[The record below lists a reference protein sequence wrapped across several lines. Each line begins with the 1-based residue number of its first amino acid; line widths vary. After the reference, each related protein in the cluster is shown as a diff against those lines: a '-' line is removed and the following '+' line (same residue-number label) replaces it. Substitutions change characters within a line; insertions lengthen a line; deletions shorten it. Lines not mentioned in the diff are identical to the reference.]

1 VRWVAR
7 LFLLS
12 AGLFVIVGLTRYF
25 QGVWQQ
31 APSTANP
38 LDPTWLITILI
49 ALVTGTFILGMFSFF
64 TPAAFRV
71 ISRMLGVTEDVKPE
85 VSVNNSS
92 SSLKG
97 STSVP
102 RAAPSETGENIA
114 ELIARVD
121 KEFSQRKLPTA
132 RPWAYAVV
140 AVFVLTEVG
149 VLVLT
154 DLSVRIAI
162 IVGGAAV
169 LIPLMQIILDHYDSW
184 VTYDNYQRLLKGEK
198 ENLLL
203 YALVLMKT
211 AAPDFRLAEAYEL
224 NRSLFDPPA
233 LTASIYKPTSSH

>member
-1 VRWVAR
+1 MRRVTR

-38 LDPTWLITILI
+38 FDTTWLIIILI
-49 ALVTGTFILGMFSFF
+49 ALVTGTIILGLFSLF

-71 ISRMLGVTEDVKPE
+71 ISRMLGVPEDVKPE

-92 SSLKG
+92 SSPTG
-97 STSVP
+97 SAPDP
-102 RAAPSETGENIA
+102 RAAPSATGENIA

-140 AVFVLTEVG
+140 GVFGLIEAG

-169 LIPLMQIILDHYDSW
+169 LIPLVQIILDHYDSW
-184 VTYDNYQRLLKGEK
+184 VTHDNYQRLLKGEK

-211 AAPDFRLAEAYEL
+211 AAPDLRLAEAYEL
-224 NRSLFDPPA
+224 NRGFFDPLA
-233 LTASIYKPTSSH
+233 LTASVYKLTSSR